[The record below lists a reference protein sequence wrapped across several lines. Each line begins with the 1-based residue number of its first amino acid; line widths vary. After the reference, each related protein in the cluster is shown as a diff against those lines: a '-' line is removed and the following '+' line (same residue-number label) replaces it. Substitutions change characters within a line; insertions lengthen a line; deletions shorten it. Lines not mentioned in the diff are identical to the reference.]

1 MKHHRTAIVLF
12 TAVLLIT
19 VLASSQ
25 YLGPKWGNAKY
36 TDAYRVLLDGK
47 TWFYIHDQDLVEEL
61 LVDYKNEYLSRIGE
75 DVTIKTARIKQNIEI
90 VKVDNYSGKLHTER
104 EAREEIHS
112 CAEEATLLEV
122 REGDNLWTIG
132 RDLNLTVDEIL
143 ALNPELNEESVIYPG
158 DQITIKAEKP
168 LLDVVIVYET
178 TMIEDVPYDTVFIND
193 SSMYESQRRVESQ
206 GKAGKVEKRYE
217 ITLEND
223 IEIDR
228 KTLQSTVISEPVPAK
243 VRVGTRKA
251 VSRSGSNFGIVR
263 GGRLTSNFG
272 TRVHPVTGKSK
283 FHKGIDIGAPHGSPV
298 YAYSSGTVIYSG
310 FMSGYG
316 NFIAINHGN
325 GLVTRYGH
333 LSARQVKVGQK
344 VSTGQKIG
352 AVGSTGVS
360 TGPHLHFEVLINGSF
375 KNPLNYL

>member
-12 TAVLLIT
+12 TAVILIT

-251 VSRSGSNFGIVR
+251 VSRSGSNFGISGWAADQQFWDQGPSGNR
-263 GGRLTSNFG
+263 EI
-272 TRVHPVTGKSK
+272 KI
-283 FHKGIDIGAPHGSPV
+283 HKGIDIGDSWESV
-298 YAYSSGTVIYSG
+298 YLFPGTVIYPAS
-310 FMSGYG
+310 
-316 NFIAINHGN
+316 
-325 GLVTRYGH
+325 
-333 LSARQVKVGQK
+333 
-344 VSTGQKIG
+344 
-352 AVGSTGVS
+352 
-360 TGPHLHFEVLINGSF
+360 
-375 KNPLNYL
+375 

>member
-12 TAVLLIT
+12 TAVILIT

-90 VKVDNYSGKLHTER
+90 VKVDYYSGKLHTER

>member
-1 MKHHRTAIVLF
+1 M
-12 TAVLLIT
+12 
-19 VLASSQ
+19 
-25 YLGPKWGNAKY
+25 
-36 TDAYRVLLDGK
+36 
-47 TWFYIHDQDLVEEL
+47 
-61 LVDYKNEYLSRIGE
+61 
-75 DVTIKTARIKQNIEI
+75 
-90 VKVDNYSGKLHTER
+90 
-104 EAREEIHS
+104 
-112 CAEEATLLEV
+112 EV